1 MRAHVAEPVV
11 ENIKVDN
18 EKRDRRKKDISA
30 KLDETCRNSKTD
42 EMLVELEEKGSQFA
56 SMDDCDQQ
64 MQATKDVETNIEAF
78 DVVSK

>member
-30 KLDETCRNSKTD
+30 KLDETCRNSKTW
-42 EMLVELEEKGSQFA
+42 MIVINK
-56 SMDDCDQQ
+56 CKQQ
-64 MQATKDVETNIEAF
+64 RT
-78 DVVSK
+78 